1 MKLLGVPGYNNT
13 GPDFMTREGT
23 MVERILTTDRNWD
36 KLLNKH
42 KNNTWLQ
49 KLYILSLLTDP
60 KDDRKQA

>member
-1 MKLLGVPGYNNT
+1 
-13 GPDFMTREGT
+13 